1 MKILQDS
8 GNSQIVYYQHKT
20 LSAASAKKDL
30 VVQRTY
36 REESNGYTFYAY
48 SIQTQLAPVTPQF
61 GRANL
66 LFHKCTVTESSPGKV
81 DVRFVWC
88 FDFNGWLHVK
98 FIEAEKTKVALRMTR
113 MIKNIPHSSLGKKV
127 TAPIAKPSQPN
138 PASSSYA
145 QFNAAMRAASGD
157 SSTTPITTTYE
168 KNLTAPTETPSTQ
181 YCNHCRM
188 SVMGN
193 FCSRCGNKTEQ
204 SPSPICPS
212 CHAPS
217 SGNFCS
223 SCGHKLK

>member
-1 MKILQDS
+1 MYRDRFFQLEAFSTKQ
-8 GNSQIVYYQHKT
+8 NS
-20 LSAASAKKDL
+20 
-30 VVQRTY
+30 
-36 REESNGYTFYAY
+36 
-48 SIQTQLAPVTPQF
+48 
-61 GRANL
+61 
-66 LFHKCTVTESSPGKV
+66 ESSPGKV

-168 KNLTAPTETPSTQ
+168 KNLTAPTGT
-181 YCNHCRM
+181 
-188 SVMGN
+188 
-193 FCSRCGNKTEQ
+193 SRV
-204 SPSPICPS
+204 
-212 CHAPS
+212 
-217 SGNFCS
+217 
-223 SCGHKLK
+223 